1 MLREVGKRVSRDVL
15 TDFLSVHA
23 ARMPRTMLS
32 YATEHLTPQ
41 ERSAFR
47 ALRPS

>member
-1 MLREVGKRVSRDVL
+1 VSREAL
-15 TDFLSVHA
+15 TDFLSEHA

-32 YATEHLTPQ
+32 YATEHLSAP

-47 ALRPS
+47 ALRP